1 MKKKK
6 KGIIITV
13 IVFAA
18 LLGTAAVILHFLF
31 LPQVQV
37 VDAMVN
43 TLSTARESGIDRQYG
58 GYDMLSGIIDGN
70 YDFEVNYGD
79 SRLGVRRNKGQQR
92 FLMFADMEISDTL
105 SLDAQFYVDAET
117 SVLAAK
123 DRSIRI
129 DYADHMAETMPDF
142 LKLLSD
148 IAPEDWKTGAGIY
161 VDLMEALSGTA
172 EKDSNVFERL
182 YERTKDVFLGL
193 ESERLDKELFTVN
206 GKKVRCQVYQIVFN
220 AKDLAEYI
228 QDCYEISFST
238 GERINGIVEAV
249 SGYTLDELFEMA
261 DNEAEQMQD
270 LYLYFAVNHKGQLV
284 SIYGEDLTEDQLDIE
299 LNFLGGDY
307 LCDEVEFHMQD
318 AAGNEITVR
327 KDDISVDG
335 SPAMEYTYTNRTA
348 EGEVQEKSL
357 TYTFEDDTVSVRI
370 DDGEKPVLYSM
381 DITGY
386 EKGRYIE
393 LQNETGVVYYF
404 GTEVKDIENPE
415 RNENLNLL
423 DMDIISAYSFF
434 SDLLKE

>member
-79 SRLGVRRNKGQQR
+79 SRLGVRRNKEQQR

-348 EGEVQEKSL
+348 EGEMQEKSL